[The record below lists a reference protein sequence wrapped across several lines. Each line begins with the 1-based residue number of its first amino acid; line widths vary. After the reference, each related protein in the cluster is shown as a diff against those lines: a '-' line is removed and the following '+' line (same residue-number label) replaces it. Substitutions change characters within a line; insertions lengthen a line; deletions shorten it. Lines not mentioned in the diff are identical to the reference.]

1 LQAPFPAPFLDCTP
15 VPSRAGTPPFG
26 QVSVPSHTFSHVNA
40 LTQTP
45 SFGQTAAFAQMFCG
59 SRTVSPAAAMPPA
72 VAAEADPAKTS
83 AATMLAMIAFISNIL
98 RIVDKV
104 FAFHLQYERRKR
116 ILSSPHFFEH
126 IMMESTGKAKRIGL

>member
-1 LQAPFPAPFLDCTP
+1 LQAPFPAPFLDCAP

-26 QVSVPSHTFSHVNA
+26 QVPVPLQAFSHVNA

-59 SRTVSPAAAMPPA
+59 SRTVSPTAAIPPA
-72 VAAEADPAKTS
+72 VAAEVVPAITS
-83 AATMLAMIAFISNIL
+83 AATMLAMIAFMSIIL

-104 FAFHLQYERRKR
+104 FAFHLQYERGER
-116 ILSSPHFFEH
+116 ILSSPRFFSEH
-126 IMMESTGKAKRIGL
+126 IMMESTGKAKRI